1 MQTNHTALRRAV
13 LGALLAA
20 QFSTPIAAAVPG
32 WSSSKIS
39 MGGVINGGSELPLLQ
54 QRPVDALF
62 SYAGQGGD
70 GDRESILTTDV
81 KVERLMH
88 YIRAME
94 SNLAGQT
101 FMPTIVFY
109 TVDGSSSHYTIQLDL
124 SNDSSKHYL
133 RNHYINLISL
143 LKQLE
148 GYKDAKHPVPAT
160 LLLNPDFL
168 GEMHKSCQP
177 GYCPTPFDYA
187 VPVASGLTEAFDYLG
202 LNKADIPAE
211 FMAANTT
218 LPNYIRSLNWL
229 VRKFGPNIPYGW
241 HYNVWAG
248 DQTGHGWLHQ
258 ASQNTAMIAPHAKAV
273 KDFLYTMKAYGNPE
287 AQLNPDFIAFD
298 KWERDVFS
306 KMALNGLQGGYLYNA
321 PTYGVYTE
329 YVKQVSQLLGNQ
341 PVMLWQVPGGHLQVN
356 GDVDTRCDHASSDA
370 TYFLGDA
377 NVDSAASNLQAY
389 FGNLAM
395 PTNSSYVLNGAVT
408 VKDFLKCPSS
418 ESACWQT
425 GHLAQLKAANVFS
438 VIWGGGS
445 TTSIAGTDNVADD
458 GGWLWNRL
466 KALGL
471 NNGTGSSAPIPTLP
485 PKATNA
491 PGASCNAWE
500 ATAVYQAGACV
511 TKGGQTYTA
520 MWYSQGNDPATE
532 SGPDGSGK
540 VWRIVA
546 SAATATPSAKPTATP
561 SVTPAPTSVPTA
573 VPTATPVPT
582 AAPTATPTV
591 TPTVKPSAT
600 PSPAPTATPTVKPT
614 ASPSPAPTATPGSGV
629 TVCAPAWSASTQYS
643 LAGTVVSFGGHNY
656 QSKWWTVNE
665 NPSQTGTWGVWQDL
679 GVCR

>member
-1 MQTNHTALRRAV
+1 MHKTNKILRTAV
-13 LGALLAA
+13 LGCLLSSQLA
-20 QFSTPIAAAVPG
+20 TPLLAAVPG
-32 WSSSKIS
+32 WSTSKIS

-54 QRPVDALF
+54 QRPVDSLF
-62 SYAGQGGD
+62 TYAGQGGD
-70 GDRESILTTDV
+70 GDRESILTTDT
-81 KVERLMH
+81 KVAKLMQ
-88 YIRAME
+88 YIRGME
-94 SNLAGQT
+94 SNLSGQT

-124 SNDSSKHYL
+124 SNDSEKHYL

-143 LKQLE
+143 LKQLQ

-187 VPVASGLTEAFDYLG
+187 VPVASGLSEAFDYLG
-202 LNKADIPAE
+202 INKADIPAE
-211 FMAANTT
+211 FMAGGTT

-229 VRKFGPNIPYGW
+229 VRKFGPDIPYGW

-258 ASQNTAMIAPHAKAV
+258 ASQNAALITPHATAV
-273 KDFLYTMKAYGNPE
+273 KDFLLQMKVYGNPE
-287 AQLNPDFIAFD
+287 TNMNPDFIAFD

-306 KMALNGLQGGYLYNA
+306 KMAQNGLQGGYLYNA

-329 YVKQVSQLLGNQ
+329 YVKQVSQQLGNK
-341 PVMLWQVPGGHLQVN
+341 PVMLWQIPGGHLQVN
-356 GDVDTRCDHASSDA
+356 GDVDTRADHASSDA

-389 FGNLAM
+389 YGNLAM
-395 PTNSSYVLNGAVT
+395 PTNSSYLLNGAVT

-418 ESACWQT
+418 ETGCWQT
-425 GHLAQLKAANVFS
+425 GHLNQLKAANVFS

-458 GGWLWNRL
+458 GGWLWSRI

-471 NNGTGSSAPIPTLP
+471 NNGTGSNAPIPTP
-485 PKATNA
+485 VPTAT
-491 PGASCNAWE
+491 PVGGSSCNAWQ
-500 ATAVYQAGACV
+500 ATSVYQAGACV
-511 TKGGQTYTA
+511 SKGGQNYTA
-520 MWYSQGNDPATE
+520 MWYTVGDDPATN

-540 VWRIVA
+540 VWRTAATTNTTPTPSPV
-546 SAATATPSAKPTATP
+546 ATATPTPIATASATP
-561 SVTPAPTSVPTA
+561 SATPAPTV
-573 VPTATPVPT
+573 
-582 AAPTATPTV
+582 
-591 TPTVKPSAT
+591 
-600 PSPAPTATPTVKPT
+600 SPAPTATPVVTATPKPSVTPTV
-614 ASPSPAPTATPGSGV
+614 APTATPAATATPSGGI
-629 TVCAPAWSASTQYS
+629 TACATAWSASTAYS
-643 LAGTVVSFGGHNY
+643 IAGTIVSYGKHNY

-665 NPSQTGTWGVWQDL
+665 NPSQTGQWGVWADL
-679 GVCR
+679 GACQ